1 MDYKDIIGKV
11 SKELDIPIEVVDK
24 AYKSSWKF
32 IKDNVQSLPLK
43 EDISEEDFNELR
55 TSFNLPSLGKLNT
68 TWDRVV
74 GAKKRFEYLKSL
86 NK

>member
-43 EDISEEDFNELR
+43 EDISEEEFNELR